1 MSKNSPLQNYRATM
15 EWLES
20 RKRARKFKRKSN
32 KNATTPTKHRFK
44 PNNRRNM

>member
-15 EWLES
+15 EWHES

-32 KNATTPTKHRFK
+32 KNATTSTKFRPK
-44 PNNRRNM
+44 SNNRRDV

>member
-1 MSKNSPLQNYRATM
+1 MSKNSPLQNYRATI

-32 KNATTPTKHRFK
+32 KNATTTTKHRFK
-44 PNNRRNM
+44 PNNRRDV

>member
-44 PNNRRNM
+44 PNNRRNV

>member
-20 RKRARKFKRKSN
+20 RKRAKKFKRKSN
-32 KNATTPTKHRFK
+32 KHATTPTKHRFK

>member
-20 RKRARKFKRKSN
+20 RKRARKFKRKTN
-32 KNATTPTKHRFK
+32 KHATTRTKFRHK
-44 PNNRRNM
+44 SNNRRDV

>member
-1 MSKNSPLQNYRATM
+1 MSKNSQLQNYRATM

-32 KNATTPTKHRFK
+32 KNSTTSTKHRFK
-44 PNNRRNM
+44 SNNRRDV

>member
-1 MSKNSPLQNYRATM
+1 MSKNSPLQNYRDTM

-32 KNATTPTKHRFK
+32 KNATTSTKHRFK
-44 PNNRRNM
+44 PNNRRDV

>member
-1 MSKNSPLQNYRATM
+1 M

-44 PNNRRNM
+44 SNNRRDV

>member
-15 EWLES
+15 EWHES

-32 KNATTPTKHRFK
+32 KNATTSTKHRFK
-44 PNNRRNM
+44 PNNRRDV

>member
-32 KNATTPTKHRFK
+32 KNATTSTKHRFK

>member
-15 EWLES
+15 EWHES

-32 KNATTPTKHRFK
+32 KNATTSTKHRFM
-44 PNNRRNM
+44 PNNRRNV

>member
-1 MSKNSPLQNYRATM
+1 MSKKSPLQNYQATI

-44 PNNRRNM
+44 PNNRRDM

>member
-44 PNNRRNM
+44 PNYRRNV

>member
-1 MSKNSPLQNYRATM
+1 MSKNSPLQNYRATI

-44 PNNRRNM
+44 PNNRRDM

>member
-1 MSKNSPLQNYRATM
+1 MSKNSPLQNFRATM
-15 EWLES
+15 EWHES

-32 KNATTPTKHRFK
+32 KHATTSTKFRHK

>member
-1 MSKNSPLQNYRATM
+1 MSKNSPLQNYRATI

-32 KNATTPTKHRFK
+32 KNATTPTKHRVK
-44 PNNRRNM
+44 PNNRRDM

>member
-32 KNATTPTKHRFK
+32 KNATTPTKHRSK
-44 PNNRRNM
+44 QNYRRNV